1 MTAEDKNNPG
11 AGNAHVHPHKGLP
24 SPTLLFPR
32 KLWTFLSK
40 PEIASARS
48 FKRIMGEAENGRDI
62 L

>member
-1 MTAEDKNNPG
+1 MTAENKNNPG
-11 AGNAHVHPHKGLP
+11 AGNAYVHAP

-40 PEIASARS
+40 PEIASAGS
-48 FKRIMGEAENGRDI
+48 FKRMMGEAENGRDI